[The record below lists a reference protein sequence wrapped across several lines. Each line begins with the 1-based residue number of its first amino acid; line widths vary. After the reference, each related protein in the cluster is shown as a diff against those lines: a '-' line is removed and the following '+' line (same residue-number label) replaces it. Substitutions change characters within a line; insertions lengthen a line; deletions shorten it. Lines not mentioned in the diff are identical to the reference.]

1 MDTFHTTHK
10 PTVPGTPVRRSG
22 HNATLLTGLAALF
35 AVVMIGIAAPRLAGH
50 AHANADAHADA
61 LAEHAAS
68 AAALPAAPFAAHA
81 PGVDTSV
88 PDAAGVFIRRAH
100 PVDTSVI
107 QVPTF

>member
-1 MDTFHTTHK
+1 MDNFPTPHK
-10 PTVPGTPVRRSG
+10 PPVPGTPVRRSG

-35 AVVMIGIAAPRLAGH
+35 AVVMIGVAAPRLAGH
-50 AHANADAHADA
+50 AHAHADA

-68 AAALPAAPFAAHA
+68 AAALPPEPFAAHA
-81 PGVDTSV
+81 TGVDASV